1 MPPVADT
8 SLVSPARA
16 QRKYP
21 PLLLLPEQ
29 VQAEADAYAG
39 LQRLAARLRSMP
51 ERAAG
56 PAFKP
61 KG

>member
-1 MPPVADT
+1 MPSVAAS
-8 SLVSPARA
+8 SLSSPARD

-51 ERAAG
+51 ERAAE
-56 PAFKP
+56 PTFKP